1 MQEIRPAGFQVLPAV
16 IKNIIIINVIMVL
29 LSFTLYSTMH
39 IDLADYL
46 GLHYWRSG
54 LFKPWQLVTHMFM
67 HGDPRSLQETV
78 MHIFFNM
85 FGLWMVGA
93 TLENAWGPKR
103 FLIFYFF
110 CGIGAA
116 LCQIGVQAIQI
127 EPWLT
132 KLAAQYPWA
141 LIKRDLLSTTP
152 SVPYNMRIARIDE
165 GMVGASGAIF
175 GVLFAF
181 AYLFPDVIFYFGF
194 FFPIKAKYFVA
205 IYAAIELFSGL
216 RPSVGDNVAHFA
228 HLGGMLFGFILL
240 RIWHAHY
247 KRRLY

>member
-29 LSFTLYSTMH
+29 LSLTLFSTLH

-54 LFKPWQLVTHMFM
+54 LFRPWQLVTHMFM
-67 HGDPRSLQETV
+67 HGSADPRALQGTM

-85 FGLWMVGA
+85 FGLWKVGA
-93 TLENAWGPKR
+93 TLENAWGPRR

-127 EPWLT
+127 EPDLH
-132 KLAAQYPWA
+132 KLSQVMPWA
-141 LIKRDLLSTTP
+141 EIKQQYLSTTP
-152 SVPYNMRIARIDE
+152 ASDTKWALIDS

-181 AYLFPDVIFYFGF
+181 AYMFPNVIFYFGF
-194 FFPIKAKYFVA
+194 FLPIKAKYFVA

-240 RIWHAHY
+240 KIWQLQY
-247 KRRLY
+247 RRRLY